1 MQRLFAD
8 TFYWIALLY
17 RRDPWHDRVSA
28 LSATFLEDDIVVTT
42 DAVLT
47 ELLAAL
53 SAAGPYVRQET
64 VTLVEGLLAD
74 AKVRV
79 VEGTRAL
86 FLEGLALY
94 RARPDK
100 AYSLTDCLSMQVMR
114 REGLTDVLT
123 NDRHF
128 MQEGFHILFE

>member
-1 MQRLFAD
+1 MQRVFAD

-28 LSATFLEDDIVVTT
+28 LSATLLEDDIVLTT

-47 ELLAAL
+47 ELLTAL
-53 SAAGPYVRQET
+53 SAAGPYVRQEA

-74 AKVRV
+74 ANVRV
-79 VEGTRAL
+79 VAGTRAL

-114 REGLTDVLT
+114 REGLTNVRT

-128 MQEGFHILFE
+128 TQEGFHILF

>member
-1 MQRLFAD
+1 MQRVFAD
-8 TFYWIALLY
+8 TCYWIALLY

-28 LSATFLEDDIVVTT
+28 LSATLLEDDIVLTT

-47 ELLAAL
+47 EWLAAL
-53 SAAGPYVRQET
+53 SAAGPYVRQEA

-74 AKVRV
+74 ANVRV
-79 VEGTRAL
+79 VAGTRAL

-128 MQEGFHILFE
+128 TQEGFHILF

>member
-1 MQRLFAD
+1 MRVFAD

-17 RRDPWHDRVSA
+17 RRDPWHLPVTAFSQTLVDTDR
-28 LSATFLEDDIVVTT
+28 VVTT

-47 ELLAAL
+47 EMLAAF
-53 SAAGPYVRQET
+53 SAAGARLRDEAVF
-64 VTLVEGLLAD
+64 LVDGLLHD
-74 AKVRV
+74 PQVRV
-79 VEGTRAL
+79 VESTRAL
-86 FLEGLALY
+86 FLAGLSLY

-100 AYSLTDCLSMQVMR
+100 AYSLTDCMSMEVMR

-128 MQEGFHILFE
+128 TQEGFQILFP

>member
-1 MQRLFAD
+1 MQRVFAD

-28 LSATFLEDDIVVTT
+28 LSATLLEDDIVLTT

-53 SAAGPYVRQET
+53 SAAGPYVRQEA

-74 AKVRV
+74 ANVRV
-79 VEGTRAL
+79 VAGTRAL

-128 MQEGFHILFE
+128 TQEGFHILF

>member
-1 MQRLFAD
+1 MQRVFAD

-28 LSATFLEDDIVVTT
+28 LSATLLEDDTVLTT

-53 SAAGPYVRQET
+53 SAAGPYVRQEA

-74 AKVRV
+74 ANVRV
-79 VEGTRAL
+79 VAGTRAL

-128 MQEGFHILFE
+128 TQEGFHILF